1 MTLPVI
7 SALRNATTADKELM
21 VQIIKNPDFTDKD
34 FRILIEALDK
44 HGGLAYT
51 RQAAASHIDQA
62 KQALA
67 IFESSQTRDI
77 MLDIA
82 DYALARRV

>member
-1 MTLPVI
+1 
-7 SALRNATTADKELM
+7 LM
-21 VQIIKNPDFTDKD
+21 IKIIQNQNFSVQDFKT
-34 FRILIEALDK
+34 LIELLEK

-51 RQAAASHIDQA
+51 QKVAAAYIDKA

-67 IFESSQTRDI
+67 IFETSQTRDT